1 MIEKSTK
8 FMKIRSCNYV
18 IWHKTHM
25 KHCVTL
31 QYQGQEKYMS

>member
-8 FMKIRSCNYV
+8 FMK
-18 IWHKTHM
+18 HDM

-31 QYQGQEKYMS
+31 QYQGEEKYMS